1 MAGNTFGTV
10 FTVTTFG
17 ESHGAALGAVVDGC
31 PPGLALTESDIQ
43 ADVERR
49 RSGTSQ
55 YTSQRREPDTVR
67 ILSGVFEGRTT
78 GTPIGLLVE
87 NADQR
92 SRDYDKIK
100 DRFRPG
106 HADYTYQ
113 QKYGFRDY
121 RGGGRS
127 SARETV
133 MRVAA
138 GAIAR
143 KFLQERLN
151 VRIHGY
157 LAQMGSLVLEPVSP
171 SSAYENPFFCPD
183 LSRVKELEDMIWQLR
198 EAGDSIGARITVV
211 ATGVPPGL
219 GEPVFERLD
228 ADLASAMMGINA
240 VKGVEIGAGF
250 RAVEQRGSEH
260 RDELTPT
267 GFKSNHAGGVLGGI
281 SSGQDIVVSIALKP
295 TSSITVPGAT
305 IDVHGKPTQIATTGR
320 HDPCVGIRATPIA
333 EAMMALVLMDHYL
346 RFRAQCGDVV
356 RTTPVITAG
365 AAGAANAAAAGSA
378 ADTAGTASVAGAAN
392 AAAAGSAADT
402 AGTASV
408 AGATA
413 LKGNE

>member
-1 MAGNTFGTV
+1 VAGNTFGRV
-10 FTVTTFG
+10 FTVTSFG
-17 ESHGAALGAVVDGC
+17 ESHGPALGCVIDGC
-31 PPGLALTESDIQ
+31 PPGLELAEADLQS
-43 ADVERR
+43 DVERR

-55 YTSQRREPDTVR
+55 FTSQRREPDKVR

-87 NADQR
+87 NEDQR
-92 SRDYDKIK
+92 SRDYEKIK

-113 QKYGFRDY
+113 QKYGFRDH

-143 KFLQERLN
+143 KYLRERLN
-151 VRIHGY
+151 VRIQGY
-157 LAQMGSLVLEPVSP
+157 LAQMGPLVLEPKSP
-171 SSAYENPFFCPD
+171 SSAHENPFFCPD
-183 LSRVKELEDMIWQLR
+183 PSRVKELEDYIWSLR
-198 EAGDSIGARITVV
+198 EAGDSIGARVTVI
-211 ATGVPPGL
+211 ASGVPPGL

-228 ADLASAMMGINA
+228 ADLAGAMMGINA

-250 RAVEQRGSEH
+250 NAVVQRGSEH
-260 RDELTPT
+260 RDELTPQ
-267 GFKSNHAGGVLGGI
+267 GFRSNHAGGVLGGI

-295 TSSITVPGAT
+295 TSSITRPGVT
-305 IDVHGKPTQIATTGR
+305 IDVDGEPADIVTTGR

-346 RFRAQCGDVV
+346 RFRAQCADVV
-356 RTTPVITAG
+356 ATTPVITARPPG
-365 AAGAANAAAAGSA
+365 R
-378 ADTAGTASVAGAAN
+378 DH
-392 AAAAGSAADT
+392 
-402 AGTASV
+402 
-408 AGATA
+408 
-413 LKGNE
+413 E